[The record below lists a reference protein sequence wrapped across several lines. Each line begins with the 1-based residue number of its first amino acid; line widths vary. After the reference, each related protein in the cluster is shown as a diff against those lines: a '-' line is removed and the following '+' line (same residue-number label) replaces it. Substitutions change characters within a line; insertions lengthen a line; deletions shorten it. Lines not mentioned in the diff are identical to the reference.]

1 MSRVECYID
10 LASFPV
16 LQVSMGASRS
26 PPDLHVIQKSLGK
39 GKPGNEDNIDLQM
52 GFKIMFL
59 PTYMSICACAI
70 EIII

>member
-1 MSRVECYID
+1 MLYRSFI
-10 LASFPV
+10 ASFPV

-26 PPDLHVIQKSLGK
+26 PPDLHVIQKSG

-52 GFKIMFL
+52 GFIFMFL